1 MVDSHGASPGDLLLA
16 AEAKLA
22 HFQHLFAQY
31 TNGQGGSADDATDPG
46 PARRLPIVSSWRDL
60 PTPSSTPAKP
70 MPATQML
77 QQQLHRPMRP
87 PSSDGSS
94 PQTAVGG
101 PSHVGSRFTTSTAWP
116 EVGPAIAAAG
126 SHAAAARRR
135 STAGTHPPPQ
145 FDPRPE
151 AFMASSDLALQYRVA
166 SATSEEL
173 AAKVHVLQQQLA
185 LQVGRW
191 RLPPSPQI
199 SPSGRC
205 ISMHGGIEIIP
216 LNPWIR
222 PLPWQGLMGR
232 PRAHDKA
239 SAMSLSQYHH
249 SEHQMSITPRSCP
262 PSQAQSEHR
271 MSSEYHA
278 HVAQLQDRVERQG
291 QQLVELQEAN
301 LQAGQA
307 MAQCRAASDAAEQ
320 LEGKVREGPLSWRAG
335 EGEEGRQEGFGRAAG
350 R

>member
-1 MVDSHGASPGDLLLA
+1 M
-16 AEAKLA
+16 
-22 HFQHLFAQY
+22 
-31 TNGQGGSADDATDPG
+31 
-46 PARRLPIVSSWRDL
+46 SSWRDL

-185 LQVGRW
+185 LQVWSLGAA
-191 RLPPSPQI
+191 
-199 SPSGRC
+199 SGHSLSYHGT
-205 ISMHGGIEIIP
+205 SMHISCT
-216 LNPWIR
+216 LDRSVLYLWI
-222 PLPWQGLMGR
+222 
-232 PRAHDKA
+232 H
-239 SAMSLSQYHH
+239 
-249 SEHQMSITPRSCP
+249 RS
-262 PSQAQSEHR
+262 
-271 MSSEYHA
+271 
-278 HVAQLQDRVERQG
+278 D
-291 QQLVELQEAN
+291 
-301 LQAGQA
+301 
-307 MAQCRAASDAAEQ
+307 
-320 LEGKVREGPLSWRAG
+320 
-335 EGEEGRQEGFGRAAG
+335 
-350 R
+350 